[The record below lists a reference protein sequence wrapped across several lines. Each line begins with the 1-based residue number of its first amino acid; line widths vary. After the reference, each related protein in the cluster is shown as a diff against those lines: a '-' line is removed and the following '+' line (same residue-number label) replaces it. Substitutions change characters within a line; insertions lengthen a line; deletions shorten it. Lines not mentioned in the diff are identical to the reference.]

1 MARSLGFL
9 AAVAFFSSLS
19 ALAAEPIYPADKGKA
34 KLMKLS
40 VKADL
45 CSIKLDPDAAEWI
58 ATMLSDISPVSMEAA
73 RAEEN
78 EWLLVMQDLG
88 TTRVESCIDL
98 RNDLRREGF
107 VQ

>member
-1 MARSLGFL
+1 M
-9 AAVAFFSSLS
+9 
-19 ALAAEPIYPADKGKA
+19 E
-34 KLMKLS
+34 LS

-58 ATMLSDISPVSMEAA
+58 ATMLSDISPASMEAA
-73 RAEEN
+73 RVGEN

-88 TTRVESCIDL
+88 TTRVESCIKV

>member
-1 MARSLGFL
+1 MARNLGLLAVLACAVSLPAHG
-9 AAVAFFSSLS
+9 AQ
-19 ALAAEPIYPADKGKA
+19 PIYPDDKGKA
-34 KLMKLS
+34 RLMELS

-58 ATMLSDISPVSMEAA
+58 ATMLSDISPASMEAA
-73 RAEEN
+73 RVGEN

-88 TTRVESCIDL
+88 TTRVESCIKV